1 MARVYKL
8 HAINSDGTEAEE
20 KLIPYVFTDSA
31 TGDPYLDA
39 NGDPEIVVHLRP
51 ISPSKSREVE
61 REHTRRQL
69 NKQSRAMEEVV
80 DWEAVQD
87 DLIAFA
93 IHSWKGLVGADDQPL
108 QCVLDAKLGLPGD
121 LKNDLLKRAMQGE
134 AVNSPAASF
143 RATA

>member
-1 MARVYKL
+1 VARVYKL
-8 HAINSDGTEAEE
+8 HAINSDGSETEE
-20 KLIPYVFTDSA
+20 KLIPFIFTDPA
-31 TGDPYLDA
+31 TGNPYLDA
-39 NGDPEIVVHLRP
+39 QGEPEIVVYLRP

-61 REHTRRQL
+61 RDHTRRQL

-87 DLIAFA
+87 DLIAYT
-93 IHSWKGLVGADDQPL
+93 IQSWKGLVGADDQPL

-134 AVNSPAASF
+134 AVHSPAVSF